1 MTECYECSRLAELV
15 AQNTAMRAK
24 LGADAPEKPVGAL
37 GRLADAMNEP
47 ISRFNAQEPGEN
59 AENGATKSEMR
70 DFDDSREK
78 LEEIAW
84 EYDASYAGP
93 YDHGAIAEAIIELL
107 DRQAAITANEA
118 NNVHGLGCE
127 ACRAAQKRRIAELC
141 EENEALREWKAC
153 YKRMAAERDELRRR
167 MRDMGIDLD
176 GEVER

>member
-24 LGADAPEKPVGAL
+24 LGMDAPEKPVGAL

-47 ISRFNAQEPGEN
+47 ISRFSAQEPGEN

-107 DRQAAITANEA
+107 DRQAAITERECRKPNWEY
-118 NNVHGLGCE
+118 CE
-127 ACRAAQKRRIAELC
+127 TCELQATL
-141 EENEALREWKAC
+141 E
-153 YKRMAAERDELRRR
+153 ELR
-167 MRDMGIDLD
+167 DKLV
-176 GEVER
+176 EVAS